1 MPSAMSLAI
10 RISIDWH
17 AYRFA
22 QASKK
27 GHDMLIAMATWEGRL
42 APVLDVA
49 TEIVIADVGDGAWN
63 EISRLVVPPEAPR
76 DLARM
81 VLGTG
86 SRLLLCGAASRCFSD
101 AVRSEGLQVVD
112 FLAGT
117 SESIAEAWV
126 RGSFE
131 PDRFAMPGC
140 GRGRGRCR
148 GRRRGGRGA

>member
-1 MPSAMSLAI
+1 
-10 RISIDWH
+10 
-17 AYRFA
+17 
-22 QASKK
+22 
-27 GHDMLIAMATWEGRL
+27 MLMAMATWDGRL

-49 TEIVIADVGDGAWN
+49 TEIVVVDVGVGTWS
-63 EISRLVVPPEAPR
+63 EISRFGVVPDAPR
-76 DLARM
+76 DLART

-86 SRLLLCGAASRCFSD
+86 SRVLLCGSASRCYSD

-117 SESIAEAWV
+117 PESIAEAWA

-131 PDRFAMPGC
+131 PDRFTMPGC

-148 GRRRGGRGA
+148 GRGRGRGGRGA